1 MGRFGPG
8 TIILHFSIIFPL
20 EKDLNSIW
28 ELCDGSGNVV
38 KTQEDLQ
45 VLAKAHFSDQFK
57 DPCQY
62 KIDAQLKVISHLPIF
77 FSPEESEVIGAPI
90 SLNEVKEVLKKFVK
104 EKSVGLDG

>member
-1 MGRFGPG
+1 MIKDSCNVDRFGLG

-45 VLAKAHFSDQFK
+45 VLAKEHFSDQFK
-57 DPCQY
+57 DQGQC
-62 KIDAQLKVISHLPIF
+62 KIDAQLKVISHLPF
-77 FSPEESEVIGAPI
+77 FFLRRKVR
-90 SLNEVKEVLKKFVK
+90 LLVLLFP
-104 EKSVGLDG
+104 